1 MTMHPSTKQ
10 EIRLQGVGV
19 SPGIASGPVELLKK
33 SLEEPEH
40 VAIPRKSVSSEKER
54 LAKAVVT
61 TRQQIIQMQQALD
74 NEADREELNIFDAH
88 LLLLEDSSV
97 LEEVLRLVENDL
109 KSVDW
114 AYYQVIKRYVDSLR
128 KISDPYLRER
138 AVDIEDV
145 AQRVLKNL
153 RWPDGDAQGIALQS
167 DTAIVLAHD
176 LTPSDTVGFDRS
188 KVLGFATEAG
198 TPTSHTA
205 IMARSLNIPAVVA
218 IHHFPEN
225 CHPGDHVLIDGYHGL
240 VILNP
245 TEETRKEYEQL
256 AEQEQGLVSDL
267 RSLKDVETLTADGR
281 KIILSANIE
290 FKKELED
297 VADEGAEGVGLYR
310 TEYFYI
316 NEKEL
321 RGEDKQTDIYTAV
334 AKSVAPHGAIIRTL
348 DVGGDKLCPEL
359 FENPEP
365 NPFLGWRGI
374 RSSLDR
380 VDEFKDQL
388 RAILRA
394 SAHGHVGLM
403 YPFISNL
410 EELRTAN
417 AILEEC
423 KVELRSKGIPFNEE
437 IEVGVMIEIPSAV
450 LVADHLAKEVDF
462 FSIGTND
469 LIQYTTAVDRVNDRV
484 ADLYR
489 PTHPAVIKLLKE
501 TVEAAH
507 RNGIWCG
514 VCGEAASD
522 PIMAPIWVGLEV
534 DELSVG
540 AAQVLRTRRSIS
552 RLDTAS
558 CKALL
563 ETIYTCGLAS
573 EVRDLCLEMGRA
585 AYPELLI

>member
-1 MTMHPSTKQ
+1 MTDPQSKT
-10 EIRLQGVGV
+10 EIRLQGIGV
-19 SPGIASGPVELLKK
+19 SPGIASGPVELLKS

-40 VAIPRKSVSSEKER
+40 ISVPRIEVKTEKER
-54 LAKAVVT
+54 LSKAIVS
-61 TRQQIIQMQQALD
+61 TRQQIISMQQVLD
-74 NEADREELNIFDAH
+74 SDTNSDEINIFDAH

-97 LEEVLRLVENDL
+97 LEEVVRLVENDL

-114 AYYQVIKRYVDSLR
+114 AYYKVIKRYVDSLR

-153 RWPDGDAQGIALQS
+153 RWPDGDAQGLALKG

-176 LTPSDTVGFDRS
+176 LTPSDTVSFDRS

-218 IHHFPEN
+218 LHKFPEN
-225 CHPGDHVLIDGYHGL
+225 CYPGDDVLIDGYHGL

-245 TEETRKEYEQL
+245 TAETRKEYEAL
-256 AEQEQGLVSDL
+256 VEQEAGVLSDL
-267 RSLKDVETLTADGR
+267 RELKDAGTHTIDGR
-281 KIILSANIE
+281 KIVLSANIE
-290 FKKELED
+290 FKKELQD
-297 VADEGAEGVGLYR
+297 VKDEGAEGVGLYR

-321 RGEDKQTDIYTAV
+321 RGEEKQTGIYTAV
-334 AKSVAPHGAIIRTL
+334 AQAVAPHGAIIRTL
-348 DVGGDKLCPEL
+348 DIGGDKLCPDL

-394 SAHGHVGLM
+394 SAHGKVGLM
-403 YPFISNL
+403 YPFISSL
-410 EELRTAN
+410 EEIRSAN

-423 KVELRSKGIPFNEE
+423 KEELRGKGIAFSED
-437 IEVGVMIEIPSAV
+437 IEVGAMIEIPSAV

-507 RNGIWCG
+507 RNDIWCG

-540 AAQVLRTRRSIS
+540 AAQVLRMRRAIS
-552 RLDTAS
+552 RLDTEE
-558 CKALL
+558 CKQLL
-563 ETIYTCGLAS
+563 ESVYNCGLAS
-573 EVRDLCLEMGRA
+573 EVHDICEEKARA
-585 AYPELLI
+585 AYPELLL